1 MCEPEE
7 TELRER
13 LANAERLVRLDT
25 ALARRL
31 SESIAENSRLRAR
44 IADLEKTS
52 CHDEQMLR

>member
-1 MCEPEE
+1 LCEPEE